1 MRARLSLHSLMA
13 VSLAIPFLLVGCS
26 KKSSSPTAPAPAVQF
41 SADSLDFGGVA
52 ASATKD
58 LTVNVTNPGTTAQA
72 LTASIATAGYSIVS
86 GGGSF
91 SLAGGASHPI
101 VVRFA
106 PTAGGHQPGSL
117 SLGAGAPSLKLVGD
131 GTTVSFQTECR
142 PTLTQKN
149 CVGCHSNFSTGAAAL
164 VGLPAPGY
172 GTALIIKPYDPANSV
187 LYAKIANLT
196 TYGNAMPPGS
206 LGVSAL
212 EKSKWSTWILEGAHD
227 N

>member
-1 MRARLSLHSLMA
+1 MRTLVPTLR
-13 VSLAIPFLLVGCS
+13 LAILAMTVASILIGCS
-26 KKSSSPTAPAPAVQF
+26 KKSSNPTAPAPAVQF

-58 LTVNVTNPGTTAQA
+58 LTVQVTNPGATSQS

-86 GGGSF
+86 GGGGF

-106 PTAGGHQPGSL
+106 PTAGGHQTGVL

-131 GTTVSFQTECR
+131 GTTVSFQADCR
-142 PTLTQKN
+142 PMLTQKN
-149 CVGCHSNFSTGAAAL
+149 CVGCHSNFSAGASAL
-164 VGLPAPGY
+164 VGLAAPGY

-206 LGVSAL
+206 LGVSSL
-212 EKSKWSTWILEGAHD
+212 EKTKWSTWILEGAHD